1 MTTEDHVEFDGQVIH
16 ENQGGLFNVTLDN
29 ATDILAK
36 LGGKLRRYRIR
47 VVPGDRVRV
56 SLSPYDL
63 TRGLIVF
70 RYREPLQTGS
80 A

>member
-1 MTTEDHVEFDGQVIH
+1 MTKEGLLECDGHVTR
-16 ENQGGLFNVTLDN
+16 ENPGGLFNVTLDN
-29 ATDILAK
+29 AAEILAK
-36 LGGKLRRYRIR
+36 LGGKMRRHGIR
-47 VVPGDRVRV
+47 VVLGDRVRV
-56 SLSPYDL
+56 SMSPYDL